1 MEGKRTY
8 DGDMT
13 ATSSVSSFASLS
25 KLAHSLLVIGFENLD
40 PDAETMKLIAGGVS
54 GVILFSRNIA
64 SPEQVAE
71 LNRRLKEPAPG
82 ALLSSVDQ
90 EGGRVARLR
99 APWTLWPAM
108 RTLGDL
114 DDEALAHE
122 VGRVLGVELKACGFD
137 VDYAPVL
144 DVDSN
149 PANPVIGDRSFGRDP
164 AIVSRLGAAM
174 VRGLQAMNVSAC
186 GKHFPGHGDTAQ
198 DSHLELPRLAH
209 GLERLRQVELPPFK
223 AAIDAGVASMM
234 TAHVVFEDLD
244 PGVPATM
251 SKKAIDGILRQEL
264 GFDGVVLSDDLEMK
278 AVHERFPMQDVVEQA
293 LLAGVDGFL
302 CCRRLDVQHEV
313 LEHIVRAVESNRVP
327 LSRLEQASKRMRA
340 WAERFACAA
349 KDIDPS
355 VATRLSGSDDHR
367 AVAARMTIR
376 PGLV

>member
-1 MEGKRTY
+1 
-8 DGDMT
+8 MT
-13 ATSSVSSFASLS
+13 STSSSL
-25 KLAHSLLVIGFENLD
+25 KALAHSLLIIGFEDLE
-40 PDAETMKLIAGGVS
+40 PSPETMKLVADGVS
-54 GVILFSRNIA
+54 GVILFARNIA

-99 APWTLWPAM
+99 APWTLWPPM
-108 RTLGDL
+108 RALGDL

-149 PANPVIGDRSFGRDP
+149 PANPIIGDRSFGRDP
-164 AIVSRLGAAM
+164 AVVSRLGAAM
-174 VRGLQAMNVSAC
+174 IRGLQAMNVSAC

-209 GLERLRQVELPPFK
+209 GLERLRQIELPPFK

-234 TAHVVFEDLD
+234 TAHVVFDDLD

-251 SKKAIDGILRQEL
+251 SKKAIDGILRKEL
-264 GFDGVVLSDDLEMK
+264 GFNGVVLSDDLEMK
-278 AVHERFPMQDVVEQA
+278 AVHERFPMRDVVEQA

-313 LEHIVRAVESNRVP
+313 VEHIVRAVESGRVP
-327 LSRLEQASKRMRA
+327 MQRAEQASQRMRA

-349 KDIDPS
+349 NDIDPS
-355 VATRLSGSDDHR
+355 VATRLSGSDVHR
-367 AVAARMTIR
+367 TVAARMTIR